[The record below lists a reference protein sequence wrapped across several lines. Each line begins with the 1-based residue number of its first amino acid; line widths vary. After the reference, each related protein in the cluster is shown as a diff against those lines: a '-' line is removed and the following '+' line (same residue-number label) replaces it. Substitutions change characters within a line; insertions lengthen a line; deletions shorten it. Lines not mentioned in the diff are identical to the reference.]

1 MVSELECLR
10 KPVKTLSLAVVQEV
24 ENALRFL
31 QVESNRAV
39 ALKRSSDFL
48 SLKKNGKRISPT
60 KWLLLNYAKNQG
72 SIEFGT
78 TASRKVGNAVVR
90 NKLKRWVREY
100 FRDLA
105 KSGSSFEFRINI
117 IFKPLDKGFYKGLSH
132 DEFCRALDSG
142 IESLKKY
149 L

>member
-1 MVSELECLR
+1 MLRAVSA
-10 KPVKTLSLAVVQEV
+10 S
-24 ENALRFL
+24 RFL
-31 QVESNRAV
+31 QVESNSAV

-48 SLKKNGKRISPT
+48 SLKKNGKRVSPT
-60 KWLLLNYAKNQG
+60 RWLLLNFAKSEG
-72 SIEFGT
+72 ALEYGT

-105 KSGSSFEFRINI
+105 KSGSPFEVRINI
-117 IFKPLDKGFYKGLSH
+117 IFRPFDQGFFRGLSH
-132 DEFCRALDSG
+132 DEFNRAMDSG
-142 IESLKKY
+142 IQSLKKY

>member
-1 MVSELECLR
+1 
-10 KPVKTLSLAVVQEV
+10 V
-24 ENALRFL
+24 EN
-31 QVESNRAV
+31 NRAI

-48 SLKKNGKRISPT
+48 SLKKNGKRVSPT
-60 KWLLLNYAKNQG
+60 KWLLLNYSG
-72 SIEFGT
+72 SEKGLEFGT
-78 TASRKVGNAVVR
+78 TASRKVGSAVVR

-105 KSGSSFEFRINI
+105 KSGSPFEATINI
-117 IFKPLDKGFYKGLSH
+117 IFKPIDQGFYKGLSY
-132 DEFCRALDSG
+132 DEFKKAMDSG